1 MKNEG
6 ETKKTKTTKCSQK
19 KRALVLAVDKMSKPQ
34 PRNVKCLIMDMLK
47 VVLVIPIVAV
57 VLDHEGLPVNES

>member
-1 MKNEG
+1 MDLLS
-6 ETKKTKTTKCSQK
+6 TKQQ
-19 KRALVLAVDKMSKPQ
+19 LMIMLKMSKPQ
-34 PRNVKCLIMDMLK
+34 PRNVKYLIMDMLK